1 MTDILVPISPGELVD
16 KITIL
21 RLKSERISDPVK
33 LANVTRELELLTG
46 VARRFLPENRL
57 LKALT
62 DELYDTNSNLWDI
75 EDDIRRCEA
84 KRHFGEGFIALARS
98 VYFTNDRRAEL
109 KKEINLLLGSEII
122 EEKSY
127 VSVSRVT
134 EE

>member
-1 MTDILVPISPGELVD
+1 MTEILVPVSPGELLD

-21 RLKSERISDPVK
+21 RLKSERISDPGK
-33 LANVTRELELLTG
+33 LANVMRELELLNG
-46 VARRFLPENRL
+46 VAQRSLSPDKRL
-57 LKALT
+57 TALT
-62 DELYDTNSNLWDI
+62 EELFDTNSSLWDI

-84 KRHFGEGFIALARS
+84 NRSFGEGFIALARS

-127 VSVSRVT
+127 VSVDKAT
-134 EE
+134 DA